1 MNTFITIGVGSCIFT
16 LITLILLVLVI
27 VSNDIKDNQ

>member
-1 MNTFITIGVGSCIFT
+1 MNTLITIGFGACIFT

-27 VSNDIKDNQ
+27 ISNDIKDNQ